1 MTNVIN
7 IKSST
12 STEVNPA
19 LREVVQGI
27 FDQMLLAYG
36 KKFVDSWS
44 AADPDKLADFW
55 TVQLTGYTPREIKRG
70 LAALDA
76 RDWPPS
82 LPEFKKMCRP
92 PIDPLTSYYEA
103 VTGCQERAKGEIG
116 TWSHPAIFWAAVPLS
131 YDLLSQ
137 SYSQIKA
144 RWEKAFT
151 EQLELGQWEEIPKPM
166 IALAAPGKSRTDNTA
181 AAKVLSEIGATEK
194 MKVKREDTA
203 WYRKL
208 FDRIK
213 TGDKTV
219 TMIQRQFAE
228 EAAKAHGYRG

>member
-12 STEVNPA
+12 LTEVNPA

-36 KKFVDSWS
+36 KKFVDSWAS
-44 AADPDKLADFW
+44 ADPDRLADFW

-92 PIDPLTSYYEA
+92 PVDPLTSYYEA
-103 VTGCQERAKGEIG
+103 VAGCQERSKGEIG

-131 YDLLSQ
+131 YDLLNQ
-137 SYSQIKA
+137 SFSQIKA
-144 RWEKAFT
+144 RWEKALT
-151 EQLELGQWEEIPKPM
+151 EQLELGEWAEIPKPM
-166 IALAAPGKSRTDNTA
+166 LAIAAPGKSRTENTA

-194 MKVKREDTA
+194 MKLKREDTA
-203 WYRKL
+203 WYRKIL
-208 FDRIK
+208 ERIK
-213 TGDKTV
+213 AGDKSI
-219 TMIQRQFAE
+219 TMMQRKFAE
-228 EAAKAHGYRG
+228 EAAAAHGYRA